1 MCVTICG
8 KFCPDEGA
16 VAGGLRQTN
25 SDEIYRK
32 VGRADRGN
40 AFPTY
45 SVEKRYK
52 STKNVK
58 KHTRHK
64 RSML

>member
-8 KFCPDEGA
+8 RFCPDEGA
-16 VAGGLRQTN
+16 VAG
-25 SDEIYRK
+25 Y
-32 VGRADRGN
+32 GN
-40 AFPTY
+40 LIRTKYIAKWGGQIAEMFFKTC
-45 SVEKRYK
+45 SGEKRYK